1 MAKAGGNEEQSG
13 GDVPAG
19 EIKGVWVGEPP
30 ECCKGNCEIVDGF
43 MCLWCKVCGWD
54 DL

>member
-1 MAKAGGNEEQSG
+1 MTEEQSISDSEPEKAEG
-13 GDVPAG
+13 NVH
-19 EIKGVWVGEPP
+19 WVGEPP
-30 ECCKGNCEIVDGF
+30 ECCKGKCEIVDGF